1 MLSTNLIVAGA
12 VITGAVGI
20 LGTINQGTT
29 DSIPWDLLKTSGVT
43 GSILFVGW
51 YFLSRDK
58 EQRKEHAA
66 TLTQRDET
74 IKVVAKEFG
83 DTATNI
89 SRTFADTTKAMDE
102 RAEKREEKLA
112 ALFQQLTRDRA

>member
-1 MLSTNLIVAGA
+1 MLSTNFLVAGA
-12 VITGAVGI
+12 VITGAVGV
-20 LGTINQGTT
+20 LGTVNQGSA
-29 DSIPWDLLKTSGVT
+29 DNVPWDLLKTTGVT

-58 EQRKEHAA
+58 ETRKEHAA
-66 TLTQRDET
+66 TLEKRDET
-74 IKVVAKEFG
+74 IKTVAKEFG

-89 SRTFADTTKAMDE
+89 SRSFADTTKAMDE

-112 ALFQQLTRDRA
+112 ALFSQLTRDRA

>member
-20 LGTINQGTT
+20 LGTINQGAT
-29 DSIPWDLLKTSGVT
+29 DNIPWDLLKTSGVT

-89 SRTFADTTKAMDE
+89 SRSFADTTKAMDE